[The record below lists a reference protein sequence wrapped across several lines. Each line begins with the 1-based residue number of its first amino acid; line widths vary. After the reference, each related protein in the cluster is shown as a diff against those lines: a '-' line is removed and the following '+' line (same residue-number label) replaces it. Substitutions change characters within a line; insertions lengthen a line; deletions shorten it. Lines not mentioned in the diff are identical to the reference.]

1 MLLLQSKTNKC
12 DQSNLCFCND
22 FVSFIPCIISTF
34 LEVIPLVLLN
44 VATNYSFRGKK
55 ISNLTFFDA
64 ITVRKKQR
72 VAISNF
78 FNCFSQDFCTFIL
91 LHVSLKV
98 TTNGSFTGKQTSKSS
113 ICHAVSCKAKT
124 EEYNQS
130 TYIFVVILKGSY
142 LVELDVFSR
151 SLYTFH

>member
-12 DQSNLCFCND
+12 DQNNLCFCND
-22 FVSFIPCIISTF
+22 FGSLIPCIITNF

-55 ISNLTFFDA
+55 ISTLTFLTLLPKNRGLRLVTCVSLK
-64 ITVRKKQR
+64 ILN
-72 VAISNF
+72 IH
-78 FNCFSQDFCTFIL
+78 TFV
-91 LHVSLKV
+91 HVSLKV

-113 ICHAVSCKAKT
+113 ICHAISCQAKT
-124 EEYNQS
+124 EEYDQS